1 MAWSFLPWK
10 LNFPLQSCSCRIV
23 SWQSHQ
29 KVAHF
34 IIQGIQK
41 DFYFSE
47 FLWPRR
53 SSEIFP
59 QRIWCCDVDISYFS
73 QLWFSFVIV
82 IIYSFYHLL
91 YVCYPQSHFWII
103 VVCAFNWTFFLHCT
117 NKNSRFEMRIGHELE
132 LKAWKCPVK
141 MLLKNCPKVYV
152 KPLLVI
158 CSCLLKS
165 SYFIGGWGC
174 ELRNIL
180 KFNR

>member
-1 MAWSFLPWK
+1 MIYFNWLSCQLQDVIGLSGHVRLTKSNFLVS
-10 LNFPLQSCSCRIV
+10 SCSWTIV
-23 SWQSHQ
+23 SWQSHL
-29 KVAHF
+29 KVALF
-34 IIQGIQK
+34 NYPMYPK
-41 DFYFSE
+41 R
-47 FLWPRR
+47 FLLQRIFWPRR

-59 QRIWCCDVDISYFS
+59 KRIWCCDVDISYFS

-141 MLLKNCPKVYV
+141 MLHKNCPKVYV
-152 KPLLVI
+152 KP
-158 CSCLLKS
+158 C
-165 SYFIGGWGC
+165 W
-174 ELRNIL
+174 
-180 KFNR
+180 